1 MPYGCLAGLELLLL
15 LVSWPQFG
23 GPNRDFTVEEK
34 GIPAAWP
41 ASGAKR
47 LWSRP
52 LGEGYSGIAEDHGV
66 LYTMYRRG
74 DQEVVL
80 AADGATGKTSWEH
93 AYDARQ
99 QSHQDLTAGPGPH
112 ITPLVTDGRV
122 FTVGINA
129 LMFALDAKTGK
140 VVWSK
145 DLSKDFPSAT

>member
-1 MPYGCLAGLELLLL
+1 M
-15 LVSWPQFG
+15 
-23 GPNRDFTVEEK
+23 
-34 GIPAAWP
+34 
-41 ASGAKR
+41 
-47 LWSRP
+47 
-52 LGEGYSGIAEDHGV
+52 

-80 AADGATGKTSWEH
+80 AADGSTGKTSWEH

-112 ITPLVTDGRV
+112 ITPLVTGGRV

-145 DLSKDFPSAT
+145 DLSKDFPSATKMNRGYSSSPLAYRDWVIVQIGGPNHSVGR